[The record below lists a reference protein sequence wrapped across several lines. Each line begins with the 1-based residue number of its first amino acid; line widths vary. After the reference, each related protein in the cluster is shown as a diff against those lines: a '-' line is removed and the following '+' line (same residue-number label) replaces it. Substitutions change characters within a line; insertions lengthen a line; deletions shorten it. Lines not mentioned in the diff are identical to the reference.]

1 MSTPFFSLVMG
12 RIDNL
17 QFEQLVGARKAK
29 FSAPSSR
36 PAYRTISIVNSKIN
50 RPYRLGLILVAGK
63 VYLIILSLFFSSLP
77 ESYAS
82 LL

>member
-36 PAYRTISIVNSKIN
+36 PAYRTISIVNTPSVSFYKSLN
-50 RPYRLGLILVAGK
+50 SAILHYPATYK
-63 VYLIILSLFFSSLP
+63 KKRR
-77 ESYAS
+77 E
-82 LL
+82 